1 VPEVLPD
8 GRKLFRSGL
17 PRRNTA
23 WADIMAWEFSTDS
36 FYHGLQFG
44 GRKRFSEGLQFQ
56 VAYTWGRSID
66 NASRSNFSDIQE
78 NRGKY
83 PQDAYDITGS
93 NRALSAHD
101 VRHTFSVNYVYEFP
115 RMDVSGAASALLN
128 GWQMNGIL
136 TLTTGN
142 PITLQVGTGRNL
154 TDYDRDRH
162 RSSNAQRPSLAPG
175 GELNSVREGGRDPNQ
190 YYDPTAFILGNPG
203 FYGDVGRNTVIGPG
217 ISTFDF
223 SLFKNTSLAEEV
235 NLQFRAEFFNIFNR
249 ANFGS
254 VEYRVFSGAD
264 IQDIPCSAYG
274 ATGGDAGCS
283 ELVSA
288 SRRST
293 AGRIT
298 QTRTNNR
305 QIQVGLRLVF

>member
-1 VPEVLPD
+1 
-8 GRKLFRSGL
+8 
-17 PRRNTA
+17 
-23 WADIMAWEFSTDS
+23 
-36 FYHGLQFG
+36 
-44 GRKRFSEGLQFQ
+44 
-56 VAYTWGRSID
+56 
-66 NASRSNFSDIQE
+66 
-78 NRGKY
+78 
-83 PQDAYDITGS
+83 
-93 NRALSAHD
+93 
-101 VRHTFSVNYVYEFP
+101 
-115 RMDVSGAASALLN
+115 
-128 GWQMNGIL
+128 
-136 TLTTGN
+136 
-142 PITLQVGTGRNL
+142 
-154 TDYDRDRH
+154 
-162 RSSNAQRPSLAPG
+162 
-175 GELNSVREGGRDPNQ
+175 VREEGRDPTQ
-190 YYDPTAFILGNPG
+190 YYDPNAFVLGNPG

-217 ISTFDF
+217 VNTFDF

-254 VEYRVFSGAD
+254 VEYRIFSGVSSSD